1 MKEKLVEDIRRA
13 CEELA
18 VFLRNKRSSDLAQ
31 DRGLQLIVEREF
43 EIIGEAMN
51 RLYRLDETA
60 FMKIAHGHRIIGTRN
75 ILAHGYDIIDHRILW
90 DAFQQDIPKL
100 LDDLQNL

>member
-18 VFLRNKRSSDLAQ
+18 VFLRNKSSSDLDQ

-51 RLYRLDETA
+51 RLHRLDETA
-60 FMKIAHGHRIIGTRN
+60 FTKIANGHRIIGTRN